1 MNTVTPNRTLETLE
15 LLKLSNSTQAK
26 KSHFYNEIR
35 LHSADIRTQRN
46 MKLTYGRRSVCAY
59 LLFLLDTR
67 RFFSPIIFVLS
78 TLFPIQRERTC

>member
-59 LLFLLDTR
+59 LLLLDTR
-67 RFFSPIIFVLS
+67 RFFRL
-78 TLFPIQRERTC
+78 LFLF